1 MVDLNIKKVPAI
13 EKLLDYTASGIG
25 AIAGPMLAPWKASRE
40 GKAKLISVRKEAE
53 ARIIQ
58 AESEGKSLKIIAK
71 AQSEAKELYIGA
83 RNEESLRTVE
93 IIRNDITQWIEFQE
107 RKRLANIKN
116 VVSEA
121 ANMLTDKEIADH
133 EPDPDWT
140 ARFFNCAQD
149 ISSEDMQ
156 KIWAKILAG
165 EVERPGKT
173 SLRAMDTLRNMT
185 RKDAELFEKIASF
198 VIGSEFI
205 FYDDIYT
212 YMQHYEAIDFDNIL
226 HLTDCGLINAQNLKR
241 EISRKND
248 FVFKYLDNALM
259 ITRNYNVND
268 NVKIMLYIPCF
279 KLTATGKEL
288 LSVVQ
293 LTNMP
298 QMEYLQHFSRFLQ
311 SKNCQLFYL
320 KGPETLPG
328 GNTEYRERIKI
339 EPKSEQSKKSAK

>member
-1 MVDLNIKKVPAI
+1 MVDLNIKVPAI

-25 AIAGPMLAPWKASRE
+25 AIAGSMLAPWKASRGGE
-40 GKAKLISVRKEAE
+40 AKLISARKDAE

-58 AESEGKSLKIIAK
+58 AESEGESLKIIAE
-71 AQSEAKELYIGA
+71 AQLEAKELYIGA

-93 IIRNDITQWIEFQE
+93 IIRNDLTQWIEFQE

-133 EPDPDWT
+133 EPDPGWT

-212 YMQHYEAIDFDNIL
+212 RHYETIDFDDIL
-226 HLTDCGLINAQNLKR
+226 HLADCDLINAQNLRR
-241 EISRKND
+241 EINRKND
-248 FVFKYLDNALM
+248 SVFKYLDNALM
-259 ITRNYNVND
+259 ITRNDNVND
-268 NVKIMLYIPCF
+268 NVKIMLHIPCF

-293 LTNMP
+293 HTNMM
-298 QMEYLQHFSRFLQ
+298 QIEYLQHFSRLLQ
-311 SKNCQLFYL
+311 LRNCQLFYL
-320 KGPETLPG
+320 EGFENLPDG
-328 GNTEYRERIKI
+328 QFRYRKKIKI
-339 EPKSEQSKKSAK
+339 EPKSEQPAVSTI